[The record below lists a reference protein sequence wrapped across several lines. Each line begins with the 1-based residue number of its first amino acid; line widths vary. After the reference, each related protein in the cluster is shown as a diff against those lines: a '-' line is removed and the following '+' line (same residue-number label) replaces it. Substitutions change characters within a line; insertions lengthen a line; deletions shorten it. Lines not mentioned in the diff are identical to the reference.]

1 MKGTTYALWDRVEKE
16 FVCWSIRNFKE
27 ARAEML
33 GFINHRVISVLLVQ
47 DNTVQYEVNREVGKR
62 TSKPQVNIKHAQSKL
77 Y

>member
-1 MKGTTYALWDRVEKE
+1 MKGITYALWDRVEKE
-16 FVCWSIRNFKE
+16 FVCWSLRSFAA

-33 GFINHRVISVLLVQ
+33 GYVNHKVISVLLVQ

-62 TSKPQVNIKHAQSKL
+62 TSKTQVNIKQAQSKL